1 MANNTNNTN
10 NTNITIDD
18 EVIDIDSLSD
28 ESKLYLEHL
37 IDLEQQ
43 TTKLNFKLQQ
53 LRTAKSAFLSMFNK
67 SKQKE

>member
-1 MANNTNNTN
+1 MDN

-18 EVIDIDSLSD
+18 EVIDVDSLSD

>member
-1 MANNTNNTN
+1 MAN

-18 EVIDIDSLSD
+18 EVIDVDSLSD

>member
-1 MANNTNNTN
+1 MANNTN

-18 EVIDIDSLSD
+18 EVIDVDSLSD

-53 LRTAKSAFLSMFNK
+53 LRTSKSAFLSMFNK

>member
-1 MANNTNNTN
+1 MANT
-10 NTNITIDD
+10 ITIDN

-28 ESKLYLEHL
+28 ESKLYLEHI
-37 IDLEQQ
+37 IDLDQQ

>member
-1 MANNTNNTN
+1 MDN

-18 EVIDIDSLSD
+18 EVIDVDSLSD

-53 LRTAKSAFLSMFNK
+53 LRTAKSAFLSMFNT

>member
-1 MANNTNNTN
+1 MDN

-53 LRTAKSAFLSMFNK
+53 LRTAKSAFLSMFNT

>member
-1 MANNTNNTN
+1 MANNTN

>member
-1 MANNTNNTN
+1 MDN

-53 LRTAKSAFLSMFNK
+53 LRTMFNT

>member
-1 MANNTNNTN
+1 MAD

-18 EVIDIDSLSD
+18 EVIDVDSLSD

>member
-1 MANNTNNTN
+1 MAN

>member
-1 MANNTNNTN
+1 MAN

-18 EVIDIDSLSD
+18 EVIDVDSLSD
-28 ESKLYLEHL
+28 ESKLYLEHI
-37 IDLEQQ
+37 IDLDQQ

>member
-1 MANNTNNTN
+1 MDN

-53 LRTAKSAFLSMFNK
+53 LRTSKSAFLSMFNK

>member
-1 MANNTNNTN
+1 MAN

-53 LRTAKSAFLSMFNK
+53 LRTAKSAFLSMFNT

>member
-1 MANNTNNTN
+1 MDN

>member
-1 MANNTNNTN
+1 MANNTN

-53 LRTAKSAFLSMFNK
+53 LRTSKSAFLSMFNK